1 MAIRVKANEE
11 YFIMQ
16 TLLKNIPTA
25 DNLCAELNEMQNR
38 VRDENVELTEKWVE
52 KEKDLLMWNY
62 SEFRK
67 TYIDKSEE

>member
-16 TLLKNIPTA
+16 TLLKNIQTA

>member
-1 MAIRVKANEE
+1 
-11 YFIMQ
+11 
-16 TLLKNIPTA
+16 
-25 DNLCAELNEMQNR
+25 MQNR

>member
-1 MAIRVKANEE
+1 
-11 YFIMQ
+11 MQ